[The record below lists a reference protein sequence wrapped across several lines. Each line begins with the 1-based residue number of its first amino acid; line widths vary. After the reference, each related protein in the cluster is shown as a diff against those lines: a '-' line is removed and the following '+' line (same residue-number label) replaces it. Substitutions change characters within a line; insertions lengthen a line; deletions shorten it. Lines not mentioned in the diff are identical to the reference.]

1 VIRVEENHFINHLV
15 QDYLI
20 PESIRETNP
29 ILAGGSILYLYLNYS
44 DESSF
49 NSRCLK
55 SYLQKMKRL
64 SVKKDLSTYYRLGG
78 SIIKNGFSGDIDI
91 WYSSNEDFD
100 QAMAAIKTSC
110 RERNSTNWAVTYDR
124 GRDHAARSGDF
135 LQGVREIQIIKKI
148 AESPEDL
155 ISSFDIANSMI
166 AWQDGK
172 LYVDS
177 RLDEAF
183 SDGEVRY
190 VNNPFN
196 NPLVKEM
203 TIGSKLFNALRL
215 FKYAKR
221 YNLSFS
227 KEIDE
232 VILKVFLE
240 AEDIDLEKYDKQIEV
255 ASSHYGK
262 RYASINTVKSMIHS
276 LAANFPHWYVMN
288 TFREENLAF
297 FVALEKSELST
308 VTDFVKRALG
318 AKEEAAITFSF

>member
-1 VIRVEENHFINHLV
+1 MIRVEENHFINHLV
-15 QDYLI
+15 ENYLI
-20 PESIRETNP
+20 PEGIKETNP
-29 ILAGGSILYLYLNYS
+29 ILAGGSILYLYLNYG

-64 SVKKDLSTYYRLGG
+64 SSKKTLSTYYRIGG
-78 SIIKNGFSGDIDI
+78 SVIKNGFSGDIDI
-91 WYSSNEDFD
+91 WYSSKEDFD
-100 QAMAAIKTSC
+100 QAMVGIKTSC
-110 RERNSTNWAVTYDR
+110 RKKSSTNWAVTYDK

-166 AWQDGK
+166 AWQDGR

-190 VNNPFN
+190 VNNPFD
-196 NPLVKEM
+196 NPLGKKL

-215 FKYAKR
+215 FKYANR
-221 YNLSFS
+221 YGLSFS
-227 KEIDE
+227 SEIDE

-240 AEDIDLEKYDKQIEV
+240 AEDVDLEKYNKQIEI

-262 RYASINTVKSMIHS
+262 RYASINAIKGMIQS

-318 AKEEAAITFSF
+318 ANEEVALPFSF

>member
-1 VIRVEENHFINHLV
+1 MIRVEENHFINHLV
-15 QDYLI
+15 ENYLI
-20 PESIRETNP
+20 PDGIRETNP

-55 SYLQKMKRL
+55 SYLEKMKRL
-64 SVKKDLSTYYRLGG
+64 SNKKALSTYYRIGG
-78 SIIKNGFSGDIDI
+78 SVIKNGFSGDIDI
-91 WYSSNEDFD
+91 WYSSKEDFD
-100 QAMAAIKTSC
+100 QAMAGIKTSC
-110 RERNSTNWAVTYDR
+110 REKGSTNWAVTYDR

-166 AWQDGK
+166 AWQDGR

-177 RLDEAF
+177 KLDEAF

-190 VNNPFN
+190 VNNPFD
-196 NPLVKEM
+196 NPLGKEM

-221 YNLSFS
+221 YGLSFS

-240 AEDIDLEKYDKQIEV
+240 AEDVDLEKYNKQIEI

-262 RYASINTVKSMIHS
+262 RYASINTIKGMTQT

-318 AKEEAAITFSF
+318 ANEEVALPFSF